1 MTIQDRTGLV
11 AYYYRDLPA
20 SELAA
25 ESPDELEAAALS
37 HRSLASACPQGS
49 SLVRA
54 FTPSVEDDGWNAGGH
69 IVVEVVTA
77 DRPFLVDSVT
87 SFLVEHGYGID
98 RIVHPQ
104 LLVTR
109 DADGTLVDVRV
120 PDPSEPARAERDGL
134 TDVRESWIHVDL
146 DSSSD
151 PEVYATIEQGLRDVL
166 RDVEE
171 VTQDWRPMT
180 ARALELADALHEPTP
195 GVPAD
200 EVDEARELLAWLAD
214 GHFTFMG
221 YRDYAIDDS
230 GGAGVM
236 RVVPDTG
243 LGLLRSDRIVSSE
256 AGSEAAAAAA
266 RTSDRSLLIVTKADT
281 RSTVHRPVYLDRIGI
296 RTYDESGTVV
306 GEHRFLGLFTSSAY
320 AESVLRVPVLGRRT
334 RAVLEHLR
342 WDPASYNGKALV
354 DLLEGYPRDELF
366 SARVPELAEIATDLL
381 NSRDRRQ
388 VRSFVRRDELGR
400 FLSCLV
406 YLPRDR
412 YTTTVRLRMQ
422 ALLADVA
429 GEDASVEYTAL
440 VSDQLLAR
448 LHFVVRPAGGG
459 TVADPD
465 HDLLQARLVDAA
477 RTWDDDFS
485 TAIDDVFG
493 QAATTEALQTYAGAF
508 PEAYKEDFTA
518 SVAVRDLQ
526 WLESLA
532 AGTIALKFR
541 RSSTDDQA
549 SGRIKIYRHGQA
561 LSLADVLPVFT
572 SLGVD
577 VVDERPYRISVGS
590 EEAWVYD
597 FGLHYEGRVTDA
609 VLGEFQN
616 AFVACWGGAAEADGF
631 NRLVLGAGLT
641 WRQVV
646 VLRTYAKYLRQAG
659 SPFSQDY
666 QERALLD
673 NGDIARLVV
682 QLFETR
688 FDPDGGTR
696 EERTERST
704 AIEKSITAA
713 LDEVASL
720 DADRILRSFVGLVRA
735 TLRTNFYQQ
744 DEDGRPKSYVSVK
757 LDARSIDDL
766 PEPRP
771 RFEIFC
777 YSPRVEGVHL
787 RFGPVARG
795 GLRWSDRREDFR
807 TEILGLVKAQMV
819 KNTVIVPVG
828 SKGGFYC
835 KRLPDPAVD
844 REAWLAEGVACY
856 RTFISSLL
864 DITDDRRGTQTVPP
878 ERVVRWDG
886 DDSYLVVAADKGT
899 ATFSDIANGVSAD
912 YGFWLGDAFASGG
925 SIGYD
930 HKAMGITA
938 RGAWESVK
946 RHFREMGVDCQNQDF
961 TCVGVGD
968 MSGDVF
974 GNGMLLSRHT
984 RLVAAFDHRHVFLD
998 PNPDAATS
1006 FAERERMFALP
1017 RSSWADYDTSLI
1029 SEGGGVYPRTAKSIP
1044 VSPQVREALGLTP
1057 GVTRLSP
1064 AELLTAVLKAPVDLL
1079 WNGGIGTYVKAST
1092 ETHEQV
1098 GDKANNAIRVN
1109 GADLRVRCVGEGGN
1123 LGLTQLGRIEY
1134 AASGGRID
1142 TDFIDNSAG
1151 VDTSDHE
1158 VNIKILLDRVVESG
1172 ELDVEGRNELLPTMT
1187 DEVAGL
1193 VLAHNYDQNIALA
1206 NSQANSS
1213 SLVHAHEDWIRALE
1227 REGHLDREIEF
1238 LPEDEV
1244 IDQRRAEGKGLTTPE
1259 LAVLLAYTKIVLADE
1274 LLASGIADDPFFR
1287 GELYSYFPSA
1297 IQHRYRAAIDEH
1309 PLRREIV
1316 VTRIV
1321 NQLVDSAGITF
1332 YHRLRSETG
1341 ASIDELARAHAV
1353 AREIY
1358 GTQALSD
1365 DVDALDNQV
1374 AADVQTQVR
1383 LALRTLDERV
1393 TRWLVNNQRDVDAEQ
1408 IVDYFGTTVQ
1418 RVVAAMPRV
1427 LVGRQREAFDASVAG
1442 YVEAGLPDDIAHRAA
1457 SVGPAYSA
1465 MGIAHLAHD
1474 RGLDPELVAAVHVRV
1489 GEALG
1494 LDLFSA
1500 RVQQLPRDDRWR
1512 TMARAS
1518 LRDELHAVHVSFA
1531 EQVLEQTDGD
1541 DAQARVDAWVES
1553 HRVAMDRAADTLDA
1567 IWAEDEID
1575 LARLSVALRVV
1586 RGLL

>member
-1 MTIQDRTGLV
+1 MTDRAGLV
-11 AYYYRDLPA
+11 EDYYRDLPA

-25 ESPDELEAAALS
+25 EQPGELEAVAQS
-37 HRSLASACPQGS
+37 HRALAASCPRGT

-54 FTPSVEDDGWNAGGH
+54 FSPTVEADGWDAGGH
-69 IVVEVVTA
+69 IVVEIVTA

-87 SFLVEHGYGID
+87 SYLVEQGYGID
-98 RIVHPQ
+98 RLVHPQ
-104 LLVTR
+104 LLVSR
-109 DADGTLVDVRV
+109 DAEGRLLDVRV
-120 PDPSEPARAERDGL
+120 PDPAAPSRDEHDDL

-151 PEVYATIEQGLRDVL
+151 PEVYAKIEDGLRGVL

-171 VTQDWRPMT
+171 VTADWRPMH
-180 ARALELADALHEPTP
+180 AKALELADEMRRPLP
-195 GVPAD
+195 GVPTD
-200 EVDEARELLAWLAD
+200 EADEARELLTWLAD

-230 GGAGVM
+230 AGTGGAGVM

-256 AGSEAAAAAA
+256 AGGEAAAAAA
-266 RTSDRSLLIVTKADT
+266 RGSDRSLLIVTKADT
-281 RSTVHRPVYLDRIGI
+281 RSTVHRPVHLDRIAV
-296 RTYDESGTVV
+296 RTYDEAGTVV
-306 GEHRFLGLFTSSAY
+306 GERRFLGLFTSSAY
-320 AESVLRVPVLGRRT
+320 AESVMRVPVLGRRT

-342 WDPASYNGKALV
+342 WDPQSYNGKALV
-354 DLLEGYPRDELF
+354 DMLEGYPRDELF
-366 SARVPELAEIATDLL
+366 GARVTELAAIATDLL
-381 NSRDRRQ
+381 HSRDRRQ
-388 VRSFVRRDELGR
+388 VRSYVRRDELSR
-400 FLSCLV
+400 FWSCLV

-412 YTTTVRLRMQ
+412 YTTDVRVRMQ
-422 ALLADVA
+422 DLLKAAV
-429 GEDASVEYTAL
+429 GEGATVEYTAL

-448 LHFVVRPAGGG
+448 LHFVVRPAGG
-459 TVADPD
+459 TVAEPD
-465 HDLLQARLVDAA
+465 VDDLQRRLVDAA
-477 RTWDDDFS
+477 RTWDDDFA
-485 TAIDDVFG
+485 TAIDAAFG
-493 QAATTEALQTYAGAF
+493 QAATTETLATYAGAF
-508 PEAYKEDFTA
+508 PEAYKEDFA
-518 SVAVRDLQ
+518 ARVAVQDLQ

-532 AGTIALKFR
+532 GGTIALKFR
-541 RSSTDDQA
+541 RSTTDGQA
-549 SGRIKIYRHGQA
+549 SGRIKIYRHGTA

-572 SLGVD
+572 SLGVA
-577 VVDERPYRISVGS
+577 VVDERPYRISIGS

-597 FGLHYEGRVTDA
+597 FGLNYEGRVTDA

-616 AFVACWGGAAEADGF
+616 AFVACWGGKAEADGF

-659 SPFSQDY
+659 SPFSQEY

-673 NGDIARLVV
+673 NDEIARLVV
-682 QLFETR
+682 ELFETR

-696 EERTERST
+696 DERVARST
-704 AIEKSITAA
+704 AIEETITAA
-713 LDEVASL
+713 LEEVASL
-720 DADRILRSFVGLVRA
+720 DADRILRAFVGLVRA
-735 TLRTNFYQQ
+735 TLRTNFYQL
-744 DEDGRPKSYVSVK
+744 DEDDRPKPYVSVK
-757 LDARSIDDL
+757 LDARAIDDL

-807 TEILGLVKAQMV
+807 TEVLGLVKAQMV

-835 KRLPDPAVD
+835 KHLPDPAVD
-844 REAWLAEGVACY
+844 RDAWLAEGVACY

-864 DITDDRRGTQTVPP
+864 DVTDNRRGTETVPP
-878 ERVVRWDG
+878 ERVVRWDD

-899 ATFSDIANGVSAD
+899 ATFSDIANGVSLD

-938 RGAWESVK
+938 RGAWESVR
-946 RHFREMGVDCQNQDF
+946 RHFRERGIDCQSEDF

-998 PNPDAATS
+998 PDPDAATS
-1006 FAERERMFALP
+1006 FAERERLFALP
-1017 RSSWADYDTSLI
+1017 RSSWADYDASLI
-1029 SEGGGVYPRTAKSIP
+1029 SEGGGVHPRTAKTIP
-1044 VSPQVREALGLTP
+1044 VTPQVRVALGLP
-1057 GVTRLSP
+1057 DGVVQMSP
-1064 AELLTAVLKAPVDLL
+1064 TELLTAVLKAPVDLL

-1092 ETHEQV
+1092 ETHDQV
-1098 GDKANNAIRVN
+1098 GDKANNAIRVD
-1109 GADLRVRCVGEGGN
+1109 GADLRARCVGEGGN

-1134 AASGGRID
+1134 ASAGGRID

-1172 ELDVEGRNELLPTMT
+1172 ELDVAGRNELLPTMT

-1193 VLAHNYDQNIALA
+1193 VLAHNYDQNKALA

-1238 LPEDEV
+1238 LPQDDE
-1244 IDQRRAEGKGLTTPE
+1244 IARRRAEGGGLTAPE
-1259 LAVLLAYTKIVLADE
+1259 LAVLLAYTKIVLSDE

-1287 GELYSYFPSA
+1287 SELYSYFPSA
-1297 IQHRYRAAIDEH
+1297 IQHRYRAQIDDH

-1316 VTRIV
+1316 VTRLV

-1353 AREIY
+1353 AVEIY
-1358 GTQALSD
+1358 GTNALND

-1374 AADVQTQVR
+1374 AAEVQTQVR

-1427 LVGRQREAFDASVAG
+1427 LVGRQKEAFDAAVATFL
-1442 YVEAGLPDDIAHRAA
+1442 EAGLPDDVAHRAA

-1474 RGLDPELVAAVHVRV
+1474 HDVDPELVAAVHVRV

-1494 LDLFSA
+1494 LDLFAS
-1500 RVQQLPRDDRWR
+1500 RVQGLPRDDRWR

-1518 LRDELHAVHVSFA
+1518 LRDELHAVHVLFA
-1531 EQVLEQTDGD
+1531 EQVLEETSGD
-1541 DAQARVDAWVES
+1541 DPQARVDAWVET
-1553 HRVAMDRAADTLDA
+1553 HRAAMDRASDTLDA
-1567 IWAEDEID
+1567 IWSEDEAD